1 MLAFA
6 GRADGV
12 QPDKYWGAG
21 EAAGGAKDGTGGDD
35 AGSVAG
41 GDHTG
46 WLGEEMGLAT
56 DKPQGEGE
64 EGQADEHGAAWDG
77 DCQGPAGN
85 GGDAGQPEGSDER
98 EGQADP
104 EDGGSGEQYL

>member
-1 MLAFA
+1 
-6 GRADGV
+6 
-12 QPDKYWGAG
+12 
-21 EAAGGAKDGTGGDD
+21 
-35 AGSVAG
+35 
-41 GDHTG
+41 
-46 WLGEEMGLAT
+46 MGLAT

-104 EDGGSGEQYL
+104 EDGGSGEQYLQVWGSWGAVRVAGTVR